1 MKTETSSAYLGEMMQ
16 VIKRDFGLYR
26 LRIDCDDDLWTLARL
41 CVKGRSIG
49 MLGERRD
56 QTTAGQ
62 EGGRAKAAERK
73 KMWIKLAIES
83 NEFHTFADTLRVHGI
98 IEEAQFDQGS
108 HHTHIV
114 EVRDEVELTSNHQF
128 PSVDQDLIRQACADS
143 GKAKVVIIVVEMD
156 EAILYEVSSRG
167 VREVSTWTM
176 RGGGKYTGAKISEG
190 VSKSF
195 FEKIAKEAN
204 DSIKEGTPIV
214 ICGPG
219 HSRERLAPMINGAK
233 KLIATSMGGRGAAN
247 EVISEGL
254 AGDVLSEHAVV
265 KETAMLEEA
274 WKRISTDGPV
284 AYGRES
290 IVKALD
296 EGAIET
302 LLVSADLLRE
312 ADWESIVNGLSE
324 IGANL
329 VQCSTDHDAG
339 EQLLGM
345 GGAVALLR
353 FKV

>member
-1 MKTETSSAYLGEMMQ
+1 MKQMQ
-16 VIKRDFGLYR
+16 VLKRDFGLYR
-26 LRIDCDDDLWTLARL
+26 IRIDCDDDLWTLARL
-41 CVKGRSIG
+41 CVKGRSIAL
-49 MLGERRD
+49 LGERRD

-83 NEFHTFADTLRVHGI
+83 NEFHTFAETLRVHGI
-98 IEEAQFDQGS
+98 IEEAQFDHGS

-114 EVRDEVELTSNHQF
+114 ELRDEVELTSNHQF
-128 PSVDQDLIRQACADS
+128 PSVDHDLIRQACANS
-143 GKAKVVIIVVEMD
+143 GKAKVVIIVVEAD

-195 FEKIAKEAN
+195 FEKIAREAN

-219 HSRERLAPMINGAK
+219 YSREKLAPMINGAK

-274 WKRISTDGPV
+274 WKRISTDGAV

-290 IVKALD
+290 IIKALE

-312 ADWESIVNGLSE
+312 ADWESVVNGLSD

>member
-1 MKTETSSAYLGEMMQ
+1 MQ
-16 VIKRDFGLYR
+16 IIKRDLGLYR
-26 LRIDCDDDLWTLARL
+26 IRIDCEDDLWTLARL

-73 KMWIKLAIES
+73 KMWIRLAIES
-83 NEFHTFADTLRVHGI
+83 NEFQTFADTLRVHGI
-98 IEEAQFDQGS
+98 IEEAQFDLGS
-108 HHTHIV
+108 HHTHLI
-114 EVRDEVELTSNHQF
+114 EVRDDIELTSHSEF
-128 PSVDQDLIRQACADS
+128 PLVDQDLIRQACANS
-143 GKAKVVIIVVEMD
+143 GKAKVVILVVESD
-156 EAILYEVSSRG
+156 EAIMYEISSRG

-176 RGGGKYTGAKISEG
+176 RGGGKYTGAKVSEG

-195 FEKIAKEAN
+195 FEKIARESN
-204 DSIKEGTPIV
+204 DSIPDDTPIV

-219 HSRERLAPMINGAK
+219 YAREQLAPLINGPT

-247 EVISEGL
+247 EVISGGL
-254 AGDVLSEHAVV
+254 AGDILSEHAVV
-265 KETAMLEEA
+265 IETAMLEEA
-274 WKRISTDGPV
+274 WKRISTNGAV
-284 AYGRES
+284 AYGREMIEKS
-290 IVKALD
+290 LE

-312 ADWESIVNGLSE
+312 SDWESIVAGLSD
-324 IGANL
+324 IGAKL
-329 VQCSTDHDAG
+329 IQCSTDHDAG

-345 GGAVALLR
+345 GGAIALLR

>member
-1 MKTETSSAYLGEMMQ
+1 MQ
-16 VIKRDFGLYR
+16 VVKREFGLYR
-26 LRIDCDDDLWTLARL
+26 IRIDCDDDLWTLARL

-83 NEFHTFADTLRVHGI
+83 SEFQTFSDNLRVHGI
-98 IEEAQFDQGS
+98 IEEAQFDIGS

-114 EVRDEVELTSNHQF
+114 EIRNEIELTSQHEF
-128 PSVDQDLIRQACADS
+128 PKVDHDLIAQACSNS
-143 GKAKVVIIVVEMD
+143 GKAKVVIIVVESD
-156 EAILYEVSSRG
+156 EAIMYEITGRG

-176 RGGGKYTGAKISEG
+176 RGGGKYTGAKLSEG

-195 FEKIAKEAN
+195 FEKISKEAN
-204 DSIKEGTPIV
+204 DSIPEGTPIV

-219 HSRERLAPMINGAK
+219 HAREKLAPLINGPK
-233 KLIATSMGGRGAAN
+233 KLVATSMGGRGAAN

-254 AGDVLSEHAVV
+254 AGDILSEHAVV
-265 KETAMLEEA
+265 QETALLEEA
-274 WKRISTDGPV
+274 WTRISTDGPV
-284 AYGRES
+284 AYGQEM
-290 IVKALD
+290 IVKALE

-302 LLVSADLLRE
+302 LLITAELVRE
-312 ADWESIVNGLSE
+312 ENWESIVSALDD
-324 IGANL
+324 IGAKL

-339 EQLLGM
+339 EQLVGM

>member
-1 MKTETSSAYLGEMMQ
+1 MVICSAYSGELMQ
-16 VIKRDFGLYR
+16 VLKREFGLYR
-26 LRIDCDDDLWTLARL
+26 IRIDCEDDLWTIARL

-98 IEEAQFDQGS
+98 IEEAHFDIGS

-114 EVRDEVELTSNHQF
+114 EVRDEIELTSQIEF
-128 PSVDQDLIRQACADS
+128 PKVDHDLILQACSNS
-143 GKAKVVIIVVEMD
+143 GKAKVVIIVVESD
-156 EAILYEVSSRG
+156 EAILYEVTGRG
-167 VREVSTWTM
+167 IREVSTWTM
-176 RGGGKYTGAKISEG
+176 RGGGKYTGAKVSEG

-195 FEKIAKEAN
+195 FEKISKEAN
-204 DSIKEGTPIV
+204 ESIAEGTPIV

-219 HSRERLAPMINGAK
+219 HAREKLAPLINGPT
-233 KLIATSMGGRGAAN
+233 KLVATSMGGRGAAN

-254 AGDVLSEHAVV
+254 AGDVLAEHAVV
-265 KETAMLEEA
+265 QETALLEEA
-274 WKRISTDGPV
+274 WTRISTNGAV
-284 AYGRES
+284 AYGSEM
-290 IVKALD
+290 IKKALE

-302 LLVSADLLRE
+302 LLISADLVRE
-312 ADWESIVNGLSE
+312 QKWESTVSGLDE
-324 IGANL
+324 IGAKL

>member
-1 MKTETSSAYLGEMMQ
+1 MQ
-16 VIKRDFGLYR
+16 VVKREFGLYR
-26 LRIDCDDDLWTLARL
+26 IRIDCDDDLWTLARL

-62 EGGRAKAAERK
+62 EGGRAKAVERK

-83 NEFHTFADTLRVHGI
+83 SEFQTFSDNLRVHGI
-98 IEEAQFDQGS
+98 IEEAQFDIGS

-114 EVRDEVELTSNHQF
+114 EIRDEIELTSQQEF
-128 PSVDQDLIRQACADS
+128 PKVDHDLIAQACSNS
-143 GKAKVVIIVVEMD
+143 GKAKVVIIVVESD
-156 EAILYEVSSRG
+156 EAIMYEITGRG

-176 RGGGKYTGAKISEG
+176 RGGGKYTGAKLSEG

-195 FEKIAKEAN
+195 FEKISKEAN
-204 DSIKEGTPIV
+204 DSIPEGTPIV

-219 HSRERLAPMINGAK
+219 HAREKLAPLINGPK
-233 KLIATSMGGRGAAN
+233 KLVATSMGGRGAAN

-254 AGDVLSEHAVV
+254 AGDILSEHAVV
-265 KETAMLEEA
+265 QETALLEEA
-274 WKRISTDGPV
+274 WTRISTDGHV
-284 AYGRES
+284 AYGREM
-290 IVKALD
+290 IIKALE

-302 LLVSADLLRE
+302 LLITAELVRE
-312 ADWESIVNGLSE
+312 ENWESIVSALDD
-324 IGANL
+324 IGAKL

-339 EQLLGM
+339 EQLVGM

>member
-1 MKTETSSAYLGEMMQ
+1 
-16 VIKRDFGLYR
+16 
-26 LRIDCDDDLWTLARL
+26 
-41 CVKGRSIG
+41 
-49 MLGERRD
+49 
-56 QTTAGQ
+56 
-62 EGGRAKAAERK
+62 
-73 KMWIKLAIES
+73 
-83 NEFHTFADTLRVHGI
+83 
-98 IEEAQFDQGS
+98 
-108 HHTHIV
+108 
-114 EVRDEVELTSNHQF
+114 
-128 PSVDQDLIRQACADS
+128 
-143 GKAKVVIIVVEMD
+143 
-156 EAILYEVSSRG
+156 
-167 VREVSTWTM
+167 M

-233 KLIATSMGGRGAAN
+233 KLIGTSMGGRGAAN

-290 IVKALD
+290 IVKALE

>member
-1 MKTETSSAYLGEMMQ
+1 MK
-16 VIKRDFGLYR
+16 VIKRDFGMYR
-26 LRIDCDDDLWTLARL
+26 LRTDCEDDLWALARL

-73 KMWIKLAIES
+73 KMWIRLAIES
-83 NEFHTFADTLRVHGI
+83 NEFQTFADTLRVHGI
-98 IEEAQFDQGS
+98 IEDAQFDQGS

-114 EVRDEVELTSNHQF
+114 QVRDEIEISSNHEF
-128 PSVDQDLIRQACADS
+128 PLVDQELIKQACANS
-143 GKAKVVIIVVEMD
+143 GKAKVVILVVETD
-156 EAILYEVSSRG
+156 EAIMFEVTSRG
-167 VREVSTWTM
+167 LREVSTWTM
-176 RGGGKYTGAKISEG
+176 RGGGKYTGSKISEG

-195 FEKIAKEAN
+195 FEKIARESN
-204 DSIKEGTPIV
+204 DSIAKDTPIV

-219 HSRERLAPMINGAK
+219 HARELLAPLIDGPT
-233 KLIATSMGGRGAAN
+233 KLVATSMGGRGAAN
-247 EVISEGL
+247 EVISDGL
-254 AGDVLSEHAVV
+254 AGDILSEHAVV
-265 KETAMLEEA
+265 IETAMLDEA
-274 WKRISTDGPV
+274 WKRISTNGAV
-284 AYGRES
+284 AYGREMIEKS
-290 IVKALD
+290 LN

-312 ADWESIVNGLSE
+312 SDWEEIVSNLSD
-324 IGANL
+324 IGAKL

-339 EQLLGM
+339 QQLLGM

>member
-1 MKTETSSAYLGEMMQ
+1 MQ
-16 VIKRDFGLYR
+16 VVKREFGLYR
-26 LRIDCDDDLWTLARL
+26 IRIDCDDDLWTLARL

-83 NEFHTFADTLRVHGI
+83 SEFQTFSDNLRVHGI
-98 IEEAQFDQGS
+98 IEEAQFDIGS

-114 EVRDEVELTSNHQF
+114 EIRDEIELTSQQEF
-128 PSVDQDLIRQACADS
+128 PKVDHDLIAQACSNS
-143 GKAKVVIIVVEMD
+143 GKAKVVIIVVESD
-156 EAILYEVSSRG
+156 EAIMYEITGRG

-176 RGGGKYTGAKISEG
+176 RGGGKYTGAKLSEG

-195 FEKIAKEAN
+195 FEKISKEAN
-204 DSIKEGTPIV
+204 DSIPEGTPIV

-219 HSRERLAPMINGAK
+219 HAREKLAPLINGPK
-233 KLIATSMGGRGAAN
+233 KLVATSMGGRGAAN

-254 AGDVLSEHAVV
+254 AGDILSEHAVV
-265 KETAMLEEA
+265 QETALLEEA
-274 WKRISTDGPV
+274 WTRISTDGHV
-284 AYGRES
+284 AYGREM
-290 IVKALD
+290 IIKALN

-302 LLVSADLLRE
+302 LLITAELVREENWEGIVSALD
-312 ADWESIVNGLSE
+312 D
-324 IGANL
+324 IGAKL

-339 EQLLGM
+339 EQLVGM

>member
-1 MKTETSSAYLGEMMQ
+1 MK
-16 VIKRDFGLYR
+16 VIKRDFGMYR
-26 LRIDCDDDLWTLARL
+26 LRTDCEDDLWALARL

-73 KMWIKLAIES
+73 KMWIRLAIES
-83 NEFHTFADTLRVHGI
+83 NEFQTFADTLRVHGI
-98 IEEAQFDQGS
+98 IEDAQFDQGS

-114 EVRDEVELTSNHQF
+114 QVRDEIEISSNHEF
-128 PSVDQDLIRQACADS
+128 PLVDQELIKQACANS
-143 GKAKVVIIVVEMD
+143 GKAKVVILVVETD
-156 EAILYEVSSRG
+156 EAIMFEVTSRG
-167 VREVSTWTM
+167 LREVSTWTM
-176 RGGGKYTGAKISEG
+176 RGGGKYTGSKISEG

-195 FEKIAKEAN
+195 FEKIARESN
-204 DSIKEGTPIV
+204 DSVPKDTPIV

-219 HSRERLAPMINGAK
+219 HARELLAPLIDGST
-233 KLIATSMGGRGAAN
+233 KLVATSMGGRGAAN
-247 EVISEGL
+247 EVISDGL
-254 AGDVLSEHAVV
+254 AGDILSEHAVV
-265 KETAMLEEA
+265 IETAMLDEA
-274 WKRISTDGPV
+274 WKRISTNGAV
-284 AYGRES
+284 AYGREMIEKS
-290 IVKALD
+290 LN

-312 ADWESIVNGLSE
+312 SDWEEIVGNLSD
-324 IGANL
+324 IGAKL

-339 EQLLGM
+339 QQLLGM